1 MGFLRAFFQQHRGF
15 AIAVILAALC
25 VKALVPAGMMVA
37 GSTSLITV
45 EICADASGTA
55 APLHVALPMKS
66 EPVGK
71 AASHADCAFSSLG
84 MMALGAV
91 DVALLAAALAFILA
105 TGFAAV
111 RTIRPHRL
119 AHLRPPLRGP
129 PACA

>member
-1 MGFLRAFFQQHRGF
+1 MGFLRAFFLQHRGF

-37 GSTSLITV
+37 GSASLITI

-55 APLHVALPMKS
+55 APLHVAIPMKS

-71 AASHADCAFSSLG
+71 AASNADCAFSSLG
-84 MMALGAV
+84 MMALSAV
-91 DVALLAAALAFILA
+91 DVVLLAAALAFILA

-111 RTIRPHRL
+111 RAIRPHRL